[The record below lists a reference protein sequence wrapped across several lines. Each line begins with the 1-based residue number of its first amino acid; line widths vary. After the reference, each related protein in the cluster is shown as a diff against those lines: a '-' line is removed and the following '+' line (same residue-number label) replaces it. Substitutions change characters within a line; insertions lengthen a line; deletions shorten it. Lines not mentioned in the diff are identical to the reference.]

1 MMKKNIYEA
10 PTMQVINMQTTH
22 FLAAS
27 GDLVNVEKENTE
39 YTGEFYGREFD
50 FDDDMESEWLIDFGV

>member
-27 GDLVNVEKENTE
+27 GDLFNVEKENTE

-50 FDDDMESEWLIDFGV
+50 FGDFEE

>member
-27 GDLVNVEKENTE
+27 GDPVEVEKVNTD
-39 YTGEFYGREFD
+39 YNLEFYGREFD
-50 FDDDMESEWLIDFGV
+50 FGDYEE

>member
-27 GDLVNVEKENTE
+27 GDPVEVEKENTTP

-50 FDDDMESEWLIDFGV
+50 FGDYEE

>member
-50 FDDDMESEWLIDFGV
+50 FGDYEE

>member
-27 GDLVNVEKENTE
+27 GDSVYVEKENTE
-39 YTGEFYGREFD
+39 YTGGFYGREFD
-50 FDDDMESEWLIDFGV
+50 FVDDDE